1 MLNKFHEKQQGMEL
15 IILEQLV
22 PQEHLLRKID
32 RSIDFSFIRRLCAPL
47 YSANLGR
54 PAIEPEVL
62 FRMLFVG
69 YLYGIRSE
77 RRLEEEINYN
87 MAYKWFCGLHLTE
100 KAPDATTL
108 SVNRKRRFRDNNI
121 PEQIFNEILRQA
133 MEKGLVGGTIL
144 YTDSTHVKAKANKH
158 KKMTVVVERT
168 PKAYLEELDEAI
180 ERDRRELGK
189 KPFEKKDDDDPPPD
203 TRGPAEQ
210 KRPGKRAAAQGRQAG
225 RLSLQRA
232 PDRGQQAQ
240 HCGECTD
247 HSGQCQRRRTHSRD
261 TKGY

>member
-87 MAYKWFCGLHLTE
+87 MAYKWFCGLSLTE

-108 SVNRKRRFRDNNI
+108 SVNRKRRFRDNDI

-144 YTDSTHVKAKANKH
+144 YTDSTHVKAKAKRSWARSPLTRR
-158 KKMTVVVERT
+158 MTMIRPRHERSSRA
-168 PKAYLEELDEAI
+168 KA
-180 ERDRRELGK
+180 
-189 KPFEKKDDDDPPPD
+189 
-203 TRGPAEQ
+203 TRKAGSCTRKAS
-210 KRPGKRAAAQGRQAG
+210 RTAAQGRQAG

>member
-22 PQEHLLRKID
+22 PQDHLLRKID

-87 MAYKWFCGLHLTE
+87 MAYKWFCGLNLTE

-121 PEQIFNEILRQA
+121 PEQIFDEILRQA
-133 MEKGLVGGTIL
+133 IAHNDPRLPQRL
-144 YTDSTHVKAKANKH
+144 
-158 KKMTVVVERT
+158 KKQ
-168 PKAYLEELDEAI
+168 
-180 ERDRRELGK
+180 
-189 KPFEKKDDDDPPPD
+189 F
-203 TRGPAEQ
+203 
-210 KRPGKRAAAQGRQAG
+210 G
-225 RLSLQRA
+225 RLEQIRNPFPSDTEISCRIFPEL
-232 PDRGQQAQ
+232 
-240 HCGECTD
+240 
-247 HSGQCQRRRTHSRD
+247 SGRCLID
-261 TKGY
+261 DF

>member
-22 PQEHLLRKID
+22 PQDHLLRKID

-69 YLYGIRSE
+69 YLYGIQSE
-77 RRLEEEINYN
+77 RRLEEEIHYN
-87 MAYKWFCGLHLTE
+87 MACKWFCGLSLTA

-108 SVNRKRRFRDNNI
+108 SVNRKRRFRDNDI
-121 PEQIFNEILRQA
+121 PEQIFNEILRQT

-144 YTDSTHVKAKANKH
+144 YTDST
-158 KKMTVVVERT
+158 T
-168 PKAYLEELDEAI
+168 LD
-180 ERDRRELGK
+180 RV
-189 KPFEKKDDDDPPPD
+189 FQQTQKDDG
-203 TRGPAEQ
+203 RGGANAQ
-210 KRPGKRAAAQGRQAG
+210 SVSGRAGRGHRPGPQGAGQEALRQEG
-225 RLSLQRA
+225 
-232 PDRGQQAQ
+232 
-240 HCGECTD
+240 
-247 HSGQCQRRRTHSRD
+247 
-261 TKGY
+261 

>member
-1 MLNKFHEKQQGMEL
+1 MLNKFHEKQLGMEL

-77 RRLEEEINYN
+77 RRLEEEVNYN
-87 MAYKWFCGLHLTE
+87 MAYKWFCGLNLTE

-108 SVNRKRRFRDNNI
+108 SVNRKRRFRDNDI

-168 PKAYLEELDEAI
+168 PKAYLEEE
-180 ERDRRELGK
+180 
-189 KPFEKKDDDDPPPD
+189 P
-203 TRGPAEQ
+203 
-210 KRPGKRAAAQGRQAG
+210 
-225 RLSLQRA
+225 
-232 PDRGQQAQ
+232 
-240 HCGECTD
+240 
-247 HSGQCQRRRTHSRD
+247 
-261 TKGY
+261 

>member
-22 PQEHLLRKID
+22 PQDHLLRKID

-77 RRLEEEINYN
+77 RRLEEEVNYN
-87 MAYKWFCGLHLTE
+87 MAYKWFCGLNLTE

-144 YTDSTHVKAKANKH
+144 YTDSTHIRPRPTSIKRRRSWWSGRPKRIWKSWTRPSSGTARSWARSPLKRRMTMIRPRHERSSRAKATRKAGSCTR
-158 KKMTVVVERT
+158 KASRT
-168 PKAYLEELDEAI
+168 AFITAS
-180 ERDRRELGK
+180 
-189 KPFEKKDDDDPPPD
+189 
-203 TRGPAEQ
+203 TGPWTASTT
-210 KRPGKRAAAQGRQAG
+210 
-225 RLSLQRA
+225 LW
-232 PDRGQQAQ
+232 
-240 HCGECTD
+240 
-247 HSGQCQRRRTHSRD
+247 
-261 TKGY
+261 

>member
-87 MAYKWFCGLHLTE
+87 MAYKWFCGLSLTE

-108 SVNRKRRFRDNNI
+108 SVNRKRRFRDNDI

-180 ERDRRELGK
+180 DRDRKELGK
-189 KPFEKKDDDDPPPD
+189 KPFDKKDDDDPPPHERSAKA
-203 TRGPAEQ
+203 TRKAASCTRRANRTASITASTGPWTASTT
-210 KRPGKRAAAQGRQAG
+210 
-225 RLSLQRA
+225 LW
-232 PDRGQQAQ
+232 
-240 HCGECTD
+240 
-247 HSGQCQRRRTHSRD
+247 
-261 TKGY
+261 

>member
-1 MLNKFHEKQQGMEL
+1 MEL

-22 PQEHLLRKID
+22 PQDHLLRKID

-77 RRLEEEINYN
+77 RRLEEEVNYN
-87 MAYKWFCGLHLTE
+87 MAYKWFCGLSLTE

-158 KKMTVVVERT
+158 KKTTVVVERT
-168 PKAYLEELDEAI
+168 PKAYLEELTSHRAGPQGAGQEAL
-180 ERDRRELGK
+180 R
-189 KPFEKKDDDDPPPD
+189 
-203 TRGPAEQ
+203 
-210 KRPGKRAAAQGRQAG
+210 
-225 RLSLQRA
+225 
-232 PDRGQQAQ
+232 
-240 HCGECTD
+240 
-247 HSGQCQRRRTHSRD
+247 
-261 TKGY
+261 